1 MKTILI
7 FLAVLTLT
15 ACNSQEA
22 KEESQNKILHEEPSY
37 RTKTK
42 VYGDSLKVIYKYSGD
57 TIFEDHIDLKG
68 TSDDNY
74 DSSLS
79 MTTVWST
86 REMPAMECDRKLS
99 LPQDDMIF
107 SYCLGDV
114 IQKIETD
121 IKNSQD
127 ESWKS
132 DRLQRLKKE
141 LKEIENGERDSLTFK
156 PYHLNFLI
164 LKDLDYS
171 AFDKV
176 SKQKAHKMKIG
187 KYFMEFTGGNS
198 SGGTHYYF
206 ITKENDTIA
215 EFRIREWIT

>member
-1 MKTILI
+1 MSENKLI
-7 FLAVLTLT
+7 DCFPFFNEKELLEFRIKLLYDKVDKFVIT
-15 ACNSQEA
+15 EA
-22 KEESQNKILHEEPSY
+22 NETHS
-37 RTKTK
+37 
-42 VYGDSLKVIYKYSGD
+42 GLKKKYNA
-57 TIFEDHIDLKG
+57 I
-68 TSDDNY
+68 
-74 DSSLS
+74 
-79 MTTVWST
+79 
-86 REMPAMECDRKLS
+86 
-99 LPQDDMIF
+99 
-107 SYCLGDV
+107 DV

>member
-1 MKTILI
+1 M
-7 FLAVLTLT
+7 TLT

-22 KEESQNKILHEEPSY
+22 KERSQDKTLKEESSH

-42 VYGDSLKVIYKYSGD
+42 VYGDSLKINYTYSGD
-57 TIFEDHIDLKG
+57 TIFEQQIDLKASYG
-68 TSDDNY
+68 DPDDN
-74 DSSLS
+74 SLKI
-79 MTTVWST
+79 TTVWST
-86 REMPAMECDRKLS
+86 REMPALECDRKLS
-99 LPQDDMIF
+99 LPQDNMIF

-121 IKNSQD
+121 IKKSQG
-127 ESWKS
+127 ESWNS

-164 LKDLDYS
+164 LKDMDYS

-176 SKQKAHKMKIG
+176 SKQKANKMKIG
-187 KYFMEFTGGNS
+187 KYLMEFTSGSS

-206 ITKENDTIA
+206 ITKEHDTIA

>member
-7 FLAVLTLT
+7 LLAVLTLN
-15 ACNSQEA
+15 ACNSQDA
-22 KEESQNKILHEEPSY
+22 KEKSQNKIRNEEPSY

-42 VYGDSLKVIYKYSGD
+42 VYGDSLKINYTYSGD
-57 TIFEDHIDLKG
+57 TIFEQQIDLQASYG
-68 TSDDNY
+68 DPD
-74 DSSLS
+74 DSSLKI
-79 MTTVWST
+79 TTVWST
-86 REMPAMECDRKLS
+86 REMPAPECDLKLS
-99 LPQDDMIF
+99 LPQDNMIL

-121 IKNSQD
+121 IQNSQG
-127 ESWKS
+127 ESWNS

-156 PYHLNFLI
+156 PYHLNFI
-164 LKDLDYS
+164 VLKDLDYS

-176 SKQKAHKMKIG
+176 SKQKAYKMKVG
-187 KYFMEFTGGNS
+187 KYLMEFSGGNS